1 LLQLLAERDGHGV
14 TMPAETENSVVAI
27 CKIATKWRS
36 EMTRDAFRFG
46 VAERVYGLADEMPP
60 V

>member
-1 LLQLLAERDGHGV
+1 
-14 TMPAETENSVVAI
+14 MVAT

-36 EMTRDAFRFG
+36 EMTRERFRFG
-46 VAERVYGLADEMPP
+46 VAERVYGLADETPA